1 LAASVTQDRLRRLAD
16 SRLRDVC
23 RPNEKLSQLKKKVDR
38 VDNLK
43 IKRLEQVF
51 FSLTDKTR
59 LTVLLLLVDEELCSC
74 EIMVALD
81 LTEPTTPHHP
91 GILERADV
99 VGSRRGGKWLFY
111 RVPTARKGVL
121 AKGSAL
127 VEETGEMAETDSKRL
142 SILDRF
148 LNGKVIATLG
158 GEASYE
164 QIVNLIQSNYGV

>member
-1 LAASVTQDRLRRLAD
+1 
-16 SRLRDVC
+16 
-23 RPNEKLSQLKKKVDR
+23 LKKKVDR